1 MLEYE
6 ANIRAEL
13 AGGERASG
21 SAHGWFTC
29 AANEHHK
36 HEVSAQ
42 DKTLITGAMAGSFAP
57 GSPSWQALEC
67 DILHQTPPGGA
78 CAPNVEPGKD
88 AMRHSQSESQTP
100 KES

>member
-42 DKTLITGAMAGSFAP
+42 DKTIIAAALAATCDVRGEGSTKERTDGVREALHFATLVAFLAERSLIRKA
-57 GSPSWQALEC
+57 Q
-67 DILHQTPPGGA
+67 
-78 CAPNVEPGKD
+78 
-88 AMRHSQSESQTP
+88 
-100 KES
+100 